1 MKPTAEGP
9 YVGHTVRLPTGFGSG
24 NAEARVQ
31 QEDNYS
37 MVKQFFNGRVLRPGR
52 KTEQL
57 QTSRTNVRDP
67 ARACGLSVF
76 LRRGVKMQINSTQR
90 TKYRRSRRETGTL

>member
-52 KTEQL
+52 KTEQCR
-57 QTSRTNVRDP
+57 QAGRT
-67 ARACGLSVF
+67 CGTP
-76 LRRGVKMQINSTQR
+76 RGRVA
-90 TKYRRSRRETGTL
+90 YLCFYAAA